1 MRSLSATATMN
12 AWIRLVRP
20 INGVMG
26 FTATYISALVG
37 IGFSIITHLF
47 PVTVAAICVFLV
59 MSGGNV
65 INDLMDIDID
75 KTNHPD
81 RPIVSGKISVHSAT
95 YFSVIVFL
103 LPVLLSAVFLS
114 YISSAIVVVAIA
126 ALISYEMRL
135 KRLGI
140 SGNLA
145 ISVLVGLIFV
155 FGGISVQVLTR
166 MIPLFFMAFLTNT
179 ARELIKDIEDMA
191 GDVDR
196 VTFPKKYGVSRTGV
210 LASVFTIAGI
220 LISYVPFYLGYFGL
234 VYLIIVFVADAIFIV
249 SILHIRRD
257 PGKSQNFSK
266 LGMIMGL
273 IAFTVGG
280 VL

>member
-1 MRSLSATATMN
+1 MN